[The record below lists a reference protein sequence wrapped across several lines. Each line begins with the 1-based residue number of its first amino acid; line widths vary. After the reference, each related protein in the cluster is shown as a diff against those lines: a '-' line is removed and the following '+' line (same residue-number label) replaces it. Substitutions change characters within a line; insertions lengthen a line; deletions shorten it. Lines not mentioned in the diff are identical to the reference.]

1 MFIFQRMQFSDILY
15 YLIEKLAIHQVPT
28 LMGGGGGG
36 GGGGGDRWSFKI
48 HSAAYRGMELRI
60 KTTLWIKKRSFQL

>member
-28 LMGGGGGG
+28 LMGGGGE
-36 GGGGGDRWSFKI
+36 DRWSFKI
-48 HSAAYRGMELRI
+48 HSAAYRAMELRI